1 MAYKGSILFIL
12 CPITNLQIS
21 AKHVTH
27 SRFVAEVNLKSL
39 CPKSSQGSILKS
51 QNRVYKKHEY
61 QPGSK
66 MVEY

>member
-21 AKHVTH
+21 AKHGTP
-27 SRFVAEVNLKSL
+27 SRFVVKVNLKSL

-51 QNRVYKKHEY
+51 QNRVNAKHEY
-61 QPGSK
+61 QLGLK
-66 MVEY
+66 MVEC